1 MRVFIKIL
9 SNSVDYKFFKV
20 QNIDMFSWKQF
31 FDEVKQKDYSSSL
44 KTFLDEEYSKETIYP
59 PRKDMF
65 KAFELTPKEEVKVV
79 IIGQD
84 PYHEPGQAMGLSFS
98 VPAGTRLPPSLV
110 NIYKEIENDI
120 GIRMKNNGDLTY
132 LAKQGVLLINAYL
145 TVRRSAPLSHHRDE
159 YDLFMKDLM
168 IYLDNLEQPIVFMLW
183 GNFAKKYEKYLQ
195 NPDHLIL
202 KSVHPSPL
210 GANHGGWFNLHQFSK
225 TNEFLL
231 AHNVK
236 PIDWQN

>member
-1 MRVFIKIL
+1 M
-9 SNSVDYKFFKV
+9 NSWKEFFK
-20 QNIDMFSWKQF
+20 Q
-31 FDEVKQKDYSSSL
+31 VKEKDYSKSL
-44 KTFLDEEYSKETIYP
+44 KDFLDYEYSREVIYP
-59 PRKDMF
+59 PRKDMY
-65 KAFELTPKEEVKVV
+65 KAFELTEEENVKVV

-98 VPAGTRLPPSLV
+98 VPSGTKLPPSLI
-110 NIYKEIENDI
+110 NIYKEIENDL
-120 GIRMKNNGDLTY
+120 GIKMKNDGDLSY

-159 YDLFMKDLM
+159 YDEFMKDLI
-168 IYLDNLEQPIVFMLW
+168 IYLDKLEQPIVFMLW

-195 NPDHLIL
+195 NPVHLIL

-225 TNEFLL
+225 CNEYLKSKG
-231 AHNVK
+231 VT